1 MLERGLCARSAMEKR
16 RYLSRAQRRH
26 PFVQDATVGDISMSD
41 IPTITSAEEEAALE
55 AAGTDIVEAELEVE
69 DWEREKT
76 KMYATIFFNSLIIVI
91 LTVGTILLRTSA
103 QDLSSRFMSLLEIVI
118 GAIFGITATQITS
131 ASA

>member
-1 MLERGLCARSAMEKR
+1 MT
-16 RYLSRAQRRH
+16 QRRH
-26 PFVQDATVGDISMSD
+26 PSVQDARAGDTSMSD
-41 IPTITSAEEEAALE
+41 IPTITSAEAEAALE
-55 AAGTDIVEAELEVE
+55 AAGTDKVEAELEVE

-91 LTVGTILLRTSA
+91 LTVGAILLRTSA